1 MNSQK
6 TAIYA
11 INKIH
16 IEQKKVSFLFRKIK
30 SREREILNSL
40 KTYDNKTHI
49 YMRMN

>member
-30 SREREILNSL
+30 SRERERDIKLS
-40 KTYDNKTHI
+40 KDV
-49 YMRMN
+49 RQ